1 MYTRQFLLKRKD
13 NIVLNGNAMQVNKI
27 LVEEP
32 PVNGMDMLDNSNIMF
47 SNLWKDGLHISDG
60 GARKFSGNISRF
72 IKYC

>member
-1 MYTRQFLLKRKD
+1 
-13 NIVLNGNAMQVNKI
+13 MQVNKI

-32 PVNGMDMLDNSNIMF
+32 PVNGMNMLEDSNIMF
-47 SNLWKDGLHISDG
+47 SNLWKDELHISDG